1 MVYFIL
7 GLFLGSFLNNVAYR
21 LAKGEKFL
29 FDRSKCPYCKKILR
43 WYELIPI
50 LSFLIQK
57 GRCRNCK
64 EKISLRYPIT
74 ELITGL
80 FTYGIAKKSW
90 LLYFYSVEN
99 FLLFIYLLFLYSLV
113 FILAF
118 YYLDTFFISE
128 EIYYFVIFVWI
139 IFAVIF
145 LFLKFPEI
153 NLFGGVNY
161 LINLPS
167 KSQVSKF
174 YLILDQLFNAFLFSL
189 LFLIIFLVSLG
200 KGLGL
205 GDVKIAFLLGLFLK
219 LGDLISIFLL
229 ASLIGSIL
237 GIYNI
242 FFKKRF
248 FKEVPLIPFLFFG
261 LFVALFYGDYIYK
274 LVFKIMLKLS

>member
-1 MVYFIL
+1 M
-7 GLFLGSFLNNVAYR
+7 GSFLNNVAYR

-50 LSFLIQK
+50 ISFLIQK

-113 FILAF
+113 FILAL
-118 YYLDTFFISE
+118 YDLDTFYISE
-128 EIYYFVIFVWI
+128 EIYYFGIFVWI

-161 LINLPS
+161 LITLPS
-167 KSQVSKF
+167 KSRASKF

-274 LVFKIMLKLS
+274 LVFNLMLKLS

>member
-90 LLYFYSVEN
+90 LLYFYSIEN
-99 FLLFIYLLFLYSLV
+99 FILFIYLLFLYSLV
-113 FILAF
+113 FILAL
-118 YYLDTFFISE
+118 YDLDTFYISE
-128 EIYYFVIFVWI
+128 EIYYFGIFVWI
-139 IFAVIF
+139 IFVIIF

-161 LINLPS
+161 LITLPS

-248 FKEVPLIPFLFFG
+248 FKEVPFIPFLFLG

-274 LVFKIMLKLS
+274 LVFNLMLKLS

>member
-50 LSFLIQK
+50 ISFLIQK

-113 FILAF
+113 FILAL
-118 YYLDTFFISE
+118 YDLDTFYISE
-128 EIYYFVIFVWI
+128 EIYYFGIFVWI

-161 LINLPS
+161 LITLPS

-274 LVFKIMLKLS
+274 LVFNLMLKLS